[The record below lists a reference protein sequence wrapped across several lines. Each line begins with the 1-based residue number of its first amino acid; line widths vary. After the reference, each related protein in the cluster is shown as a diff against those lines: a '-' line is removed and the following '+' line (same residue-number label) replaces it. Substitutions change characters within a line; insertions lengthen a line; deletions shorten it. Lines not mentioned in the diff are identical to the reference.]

1 MNRKNLGEKKG
12 MKSGWIA
19 ATCAGSLLVGASTL
33 ANVQADAQSPELAA
47 VQQELVNAREA
58 VEEARKVAERIVLDA
73 QREAALIRQS
83 GAANQQVPVD
93 LEPIEIQNGKVAV
106 ELAAG
111 TVEEIATAIMPG
123 NWRVMVDVKDQGI
136 LQRRFQFVSTKSRD
150 QALRD
155 LLQPVGLQHQYFFDL
170 KDSSGARSPLLVIS
184 KR

>member
-58 VEEARKVAERIVLDA
+58 VEEARKVAEQIVLDA